1 MSTPDVAIESLS
13 LGDPRKP
20 KAPQRKALTKPKHPS
35 VGYYKHAFNPGQCEE
50 LIWFVLTVL
59 EGWTYIEENGTLIRP
74 DGKEYVVNP
83 EFHVTVLFPRGSEGR
98 AKADTLEPHLGKSVT
113 VRPTEVGVN
122 EDFVCIRVE
131 CDAGEI
137 PYYGNEVVHITFA
150 MVKLTSDCK
159 KPQAKD
165 SYKALESGT
174 VFRAEPKTFS
184 ATFTAHMN

>member
-35 VGYYKHAFNPGQCEE
+35 VGYYKHALNLNQHEK

-59 EGWTYIEENGTLIRP
+59 EGWTYIEESHTLIRP
-74 DGKEYVVNP
+74 DKTEYTVKS
-83 EFHVTVLFPRGSEGR
+83 EFHVTVLFPCGSDGQ
-98 AKADTLEPHLGKSVT
+98 AKADTLEPHLDKIVT
-113 VRPTEVGVN
+113 VRATEVGVN
-122 EDFVCIRVE
+122 EDFVCIHVE

-150 MVKLTSDCK
+150 MVKLTSDGK

-174 VFRAEPKTFS
+174 VFRAEPETFL